1 MTFVIPQLSQYVSLA
16 LTLIL
21 CGCIGLEREYHGKN
35 AGIRTNI
42 LVGLG
47 SWLFSLSSVLG
58 ANAIHVTSQS
68 WDGSRIAAQIVS
80 GIGFIGA
87 GVIFYNKSRVKGL
100 TTAAGIWVSAAI
112 GMGAAF
118 NLQIL
123 VLLVTFCYFLTVLVI
138 APSAY
143 RLLRR
148 FHICVL
154 HITYENGK
162 GSLRNAL
169 LKLSEAG
176 FETQV
181 LSSHQVS
188 GDSWAGASVDVRVDG
203 NLPSNVFDSIVQI
216 EGIRDITLDEEAES

>member
-1 MTFVIPQLSQYVSLA
+1 MNIVIPQASQFVSLA
-16 LTLIL
+16 LTMVL

-58 ANAIHVTSQS
+58 YEAVRASGMN

-87 GVIFYNKSRVKGL
+87 GVIFYNKSRVRGL

-123 VLLVTFCYFLTVLVI
+123 VLLVTFCYFLTVLLV
-138 APSAY
+138 APLAY
-143 RLLRR
+143 RALRR
-148 FHICVL
+148 FHVSVL
-154 HITYENGK
+154 QIAYENGK

-169 LKLSEAG
+169 LQLSAAG
-176 FETQV
+176 FDAQV
-181 LSSHQVS
+181 MSS
-188 GDSWAGASVDVRVDG
+188 R
-203 NLPSNVFDSIVQI
+203 QI
-216 EGIRDITLDEEAES
+216 ERNSWSGAVVGVKVNGSISPETMDAIMQIDGIRGISIDDEAET